1 MALKKVLLPKPHE
14 NAANLRSLQRGGRHP
29 QQIVDLARK
38 YTGPAM
44 RKMALLAGLIPG
56 EALPKIKVLDR
67 LGNLVEV
74 DQVVPPNVQLAACEV
89 LIDRGYGKAP
99 QAIFLGN
106 ESSLGDAGKS
116 MTIEEKIAMIRAQ
129 REMQGKTHDLEASEI
144 VEAETTTPTET
155 RMVNVTPQPSAV
167 PTPDPRDD
175 I

>member
-1 MALKKVLLPKPHE
+1 MTLKKVLLPKPHE

-74 DQVVPPNVQLAACEV
+74 DQVVPANVQLAACEV

-106 ESSLGDAGKS
+106 ESSLGEGGSA
-116 MTIEEKIAMIRAQ
+116 MTIEQKIAAIRAQ
-129 REMQGKTHDLEASEI
+129 REMQGKTHDLEASAI
-144 VEAETTTPTET
+144 VEAETTET
-155 RMVNVTPQPSAV
+155 RMVNVTPAPQPPAA
-167 PTPDPRDD
+167 PDPRDD